1 MKPVRMNFTLI
12 ELLVVI
18 AIIAILASM
27 LLPALNK
34 ARDKA
39 SEVNCISSLKQLTQ
53 FQQLY
58 ADENKGRVQT
68 FVWYNQPG
76 FLKFFGASDSS
87 KLPKGIYCSKSTA
100 ALTSTKDIGKSYGI
114 NADGFRSTA
123 TYGFNGSRV
132 GGAADNF
139 YMIQKVQAPSQRF
152 MLADGEDFWL
162 AFGRTL
168 QTYLTQN
175 PNSMNPAYRHTNNSL
190 NASFWDGHAER
201 REYKRF
207 QYDIS
212 TDTRALWS
220 TYSR

>member
-68 FVWYNQPG
+68 KVWYNQPG
-76 FLKFFGASDSS
+76 FLKFFGVSESA
-87 KLPKGIYCSKSTA
+87 KLPRGIYCSKSTA
-100 ALTSTKDIGKSYGI
+100 VLTNTKDLGKSYGI
-114 NADGFRSTA
+114 NADGFRSNA
-123 TYGFNGSRV
+123 AYGFSGSRT
-132 GGAADNF
+132 AAEADNF
-139 YMIQKVQAPSQRF
+139 YMIQKVQAPSQRY
-152 MLADGEDFWL
+152 MLADGDDWWL
-162 AFGRTL
+162 ANARTL
-168 QTYLTQN
+168 QTWLTKN
-175 PNSMNPAYRHTNNSL
+175 PDSMNPAYRHTNNSL

-201 REYKRF
+201 REYRRF

-212 TDTRALWS
+212 TETRALWS

>member
-1 MKPVRMNFTLI
+1 MKPVKTNFTLI

-34 ARDKA
+34 ARDRA
-39 SEVNCISSLKQLTQ
+39 SEVNCLSSLKQLTQ
-53 FQQLY
+53 FTQMY
-58 ADENKGRVQT
+58 ADENNGRVQT
-68 FVWYNQPG
+68 YIWYNQPG
-76 FLKFFGASDSS
+76 FLKFFGVTDPA

-100 ALTSTKDIGKSYGI
+100 ALTNTANLGKSYGI
-114 NADGFRSTA
+114 NADGFRSTG
-123 TYGFNGSRV
+123 TYGFSGSRV
-132 GGAADNF
+132 AGAADNF

-152 MLADGEDFWL
+152 MLADGEDFWF
-162 AFGRTL
+162 AYSRTL

-175 PNSMNPAYRHTNNSL
+175 PNSMNPAYRHSNNSI

-207 QYDIS
+207 QYDVS
-212 TDTRALWS
+212 TETKALWS